1 MDRDHSVMASTPGE
15 ATETGGGSPPP
26 GEAAEAEGESPPARP
41 ADVRRRRP
49 GARTGART
57 GRAEAR
63 TGRVEARTG
72 RVEARTGRVEA
83 PAGRAPEP
91 GCAGTRWLAAAFT
104 VVTALTWIAPPYPVE
119 QAFHHSLTAV
129 ALLALIPLRRH
140 YALPPASLAAVLAFL
155 ALHSVAARW
164 MYSHVPYDEWSAAL
178 TGVRLS
184 DVFGW
189 ERNHFDRLVH
199 LSYGLCAAPVLARYL
214 RERWGLRPSVAVAAG
229 VELVLST
236 SALYELLEWAIAV
249 TMSPEIA
256 EVYNGQQGD
265 AWDAHKDIALAC
277 LGALAAAAAMLLRSR
292 RRTAGSASR
301 S

>member
-1 MDRDHSVMASTPGE
+1 MASTPGE
-15 ATETGGGSPPP
+15 AMETGGGSPPP
-26 GEAAEAEGESPPARP
+26 R
-41 ADVRRRRP
+41 
-49 GARTGART
+49 
-57 GRAEAR
+57 
-63 TGRVEARTG
+63 
-72 RVEARTGRVEA
+72 
-83 PAGRAPEP
+83 
-91 GCAGTRWLAAAFT
+91 AGTRWLAAAFAL
-104 VVTALTWIAPPYPVE
+104 VMALTWVAPPYPAE
-119 QAFHHSLTAV
+119 QALHHSLTAV

-140 YALPPASLAAVLAFL
+140 YALPPASLAAVLGFL

-164 MYSHVPYDEWSAAL
+164 MYSYVPYDEWSAAL

-199 LSYGLCAAPVLARYL
+199 LSYGLCAAPVLVRYL
-214 RERWGLRPSVAVAAG
+214 RDRWGLRPLPAVAAG

-249 TMSPEIA
+249 TTSPEIA

-265 AWDAHKDIALAC
+265 VWDAHKDIALAC
-277 LGALAAAAAMLLRSR
+277 LGALAAAAVMLLRSR
-292 RRTAGSASR
+292 REAAAGSASR